1 MIESIIQSV
10 RNLELSNRRIET
22 TLLQQEQTNAIIL
35 QTLQQLIQS
44 NTLIN
49 QSNQQCVQSG
59 PEKHMCDSPLS
70 IGAIEMDCQLPEIFQ
85 NAETST
91 NGNENFMQ
99 VNQENYT
106 APLSYDSAFT
116 TVGSNQISFG
126 LVTKDELNP
135 NGQSFVL
142 LDDIEKS
149 PLTIIQSIIHQTNCR
164 CDSCI
169 RREEHVTV
177 SLTTIDRR
185 STEIC
190 LLNPLKEE
198 LSPKTDRITKLEDCF
213 GQSPTLVVR
222 GDDLPDNISMELAII
237 SGSSTDR
244 YHSVYQFSEKPG
256 EHNDIIHREEIDT
269 GIHSQK
275 NLNHEYNLKYSQ
287 LAIRFFPENS
297 SVPLQIDFLSNKLS
311 PVSKEQYKPHV
322 LNISIGSHCGK
333 TVLFD
338 PHNKCLMRLSVEIP
352 EIFHCTL
359 GTRWKWLEIS
369 IIVNNQ
375 LSPIYSIDLQ
385 DRVGDRNPNYYNI
398 QEKSFDI
405 PFEIVKKTSELIHNV
420 NIYETL
426 STDQSEGPI
435 NNSNSNESFK
445 NQNNST
451 LNIQVLNRFYIQ
463 IEFVHIGD
471 SPNEPLQ
478 RYDKICSQWK
488 SEEYKDFPHFE
499 QTQTK
504 QFDDEPC
511 NYALGLPITIAS
523 IRTENDN

>member
-256 EHNDIIHREEIDT
+256 EHNDIIHRSI
-269 GIHSQK
+269 K
-275 NLNHEYNLKYSQ
+275 KCC
-287 LAIRFFPENS
+287 
-297 SVPLQIDFLSNKLS
+297 NK
-311 PVSKEQYKPHV
+311 
-322 LNISIGSHCGK
+322 
-333 TVLFD
+333 
-338 PHNKCLMRLSVEIP
+338 
-352 EIFHCTL
+352 
-359 GTRWKWLEIS
+359 
-369 IIVNNQ
+369 
-375 LSPIYSIDLQ
+375 
-385 DRVGDRNPNYYNI
+385 PNMI
-398 QEKSFDI
+398 DI